1 MPTLRKP
8 FDQAALAATL
18 AALLGPEPGAP
29 GGVEGASPTAA
40 AAAAEAQAQARITN
54 TTTEPRPQ

>member
-1 MPTLRKP
+1 MGKP

-40 AAAAEAQAQARITN
+40 AAAAEAQAQAQARITN